1 MITEGIDPIM
11 QREKRRDREREA
23 LDKRD
28 PTFKNIAE
36 QVFEVKKARF
46 GRSADHLRRSV
57 EGKGSWRAARMSA
70 RAVS

>member
-28 PTFKNIAE
+28 PTFKDIAE
-36 QVFEVKKARF
+36 QVFEVKSTVR
-46 GRSADHLRRSV
+46 
-57 EGKGSWRAARMSA
+57 
-70 RAVS
+70 